1 MRYIV
6 GIDGSAPS
14 DAALAWAVT
23 RATRGAAPLVLVH
36 VVDAEEGRMGADY
49 RAEAIEIGR
58 RLLEHARTRLG
69 AELPLLDVQ
78 EELLEGSVAWELTRF
93 GNPDDVLVVGTHKTG
108 FSSGRVLGSLSVQ
121 IAAASTC
128 TVAVIPSTDVRFR
141 RGVVAGIDREET
153 APHIV
158 EIAAREAAERGE
170 ELTLLHAIHPADG
183 TIVDD
188 AALQVALAHV
198 HAVRPG
204 LVVQARRSTRA
215 PSEAL
220 LDVARTKALL
230 VIGPG
235 STGIDR
241 SPIGTVVHE
250 VLLNA
255 NSPVLVAGVPVGS
268 PDVTR
273 RNAADQSSAR

>member
-14 DAALAWAVT
+14 DAALTWAVA
-23 RATRGAAPLVLVH
+23 RAQRISAPIVLVH
-36 VVDAEEGRMGADY
+36 VVDSEEGRMGADF
-49 RAEAIEIGR
+49 RAEAIEIGQQ
-58 RLLEHARTRLG
+58 LLEHARDRLG
-69 AELPLLDVQ
+69 AETPLLEVGSQ
-78 EELLEGSVAWELTRF
+78 LLEGSAPWELTRF
-93 GNPDDVLVVGTHKTG
+93 AQPDDVLVVGTHKTG

-153 APHIV
+153 ARHIV
-158 EIAAREAAERGE
+158 DLAAREAADRGE
-170 ELTLLHAIHPADG
+170 ELTLVHAVHPANG
-183 TIVDD
+183 TILDD
-188 AALQVALAHV
+188 AALQAALSHV
-198 HAVRPG
+198 HASFPG
-204 LVVQARRSTRA
+204 LVVQARRSTRS
-215 PSEAL
+215 PSAAL
-220 LDVARTKALL
+220 LDVSRTKALL

-235 STGIDR
+235 STGVGR

-255 NSPVLVAGVPVGS
+255 NSPVLVAGVPVAS
-268 PDVTR
+268 P
-273 RNAADQSSAR
+273 A

>member
-23 RATRGAAPLVLVH
+23 RVGRIAAPLVLVH
-36 VVDAEEGRMGADY
+36 VVDTEGGRMGPDF

-58 RLLEHARTRLG
+58 RLLEHTRTRLG
-69 AELPLLDVQ
+69 AELPLLDVRA
-78 EELLEGSVAWELTRF
+78 ELLEGSVPWELTRF
-93 GNPDDVLVVGTHKTG
+93 ANPDDVLVVGTHKTG

-121 IAAASTC
+121 IAAACTC

-153 APHIV
+153 AQHIV
-158 EIAAREAAERGE
+158 EIAAREAADRGE
-170 ELTLLHAIHPADG
+170 ELTLLHAVRPAEG

-188 AALQVALAHV
+188 RPLQAALAHV
-198 HAVRPG
+198 HAIQPA

-215 PSEAL
+215 ASAAL

-235 STGIDR
+235 STGIER
-241 SPIGTVVHE
+241 SPIGSVIHE

-255 NSPVLVAGVPVGS
+255 NSPVLVAGVPVRS
-268 PDVTR
+268 P
-273 RNAADQSSAR
+273 A

>member
-1 MRYIV
+1 VHDLEEDMRYIV

-14 DAALAWAVT
+14 DAALAWAIA
-23 RATRGAAPLVLVH
+23 RATRTAAPLVLVH
-36 VVDAEEGRMGADY
+36 VVDPEEGRMGADF

-69 AELPLLDVQ
+69 AETPLLDVHA
-78 EELLEGSVAWELTRF
+78 ELLEGSVPWELTRYAHS
-93 GNPDDVLVVGTHKTG
+93 DDVLVVGTHKTG

-121 IAAASTC
+121 VAAASTC

-153 APHIV
+153 AGHIV
-158 EIAAREAAERGE
+158 DLAAREAADRGE
-170 ELTLLHAIHPADG
+170 ELTLLHAVRPADG
-183 TIVDD
+183 TIADD
-188 AALQVALAHV
+188 RPLQTALAHV
-198 HAVRPG
+198 HAAYPG
-204 LVVQARRSTRA
+204 LVVQARRSTRDA
-215 PSEAL
+215 AAAL
-220 LDVARTKALL
+220 LDAARTKALL

-235 STGIDR
+235 STGVDR
-241 SPIGTVVHE
+241 SPIGTVVHG

-268 PDVTR
+268 R
-273 RNAADQSSAR
+273 A